1 MKNQGQHSNIQK
13 NRMTLKSTIF
23 SFKRFEGENKVW
35 ISLNSSH
42 QTLFGITK
50 FKNYLLNVQIENRS
64 DDVTNTTKFVKLWDW
79 SAYPERTRWKIFTYQ
94 KSACW
99 CKLVRSDISNI
110 MQGKYRWICMKLS
123 EKTGAYIYPL
133 TLYQLALTGWFLAF
147 RFFFILSFLNMLTNT
162 TISQIWIW
170 CHTSLLSYSV

>member
-1 MKNQGQHSNIQK
+1 M
-13 NRMTLKSTIF
+13 
-23 SFKRFEGENKVW
+23 
-35 ISLNSSH
+35 
-42 QTLFGITK
+42 
-50 FKNYLLNVQIENRS
+50 
-64 DDVTNTTKFVKLWDW
+64 KLWDW

-110 MQGKYRWICMKLS
+110 MQANYRWICIKLS

-147 RFFFILSFLNMLTNT
+147 RFFFHLVLSEYANQYHNFTNLNLMSHFSIELQCIIVRKLRTRIIKQCSRLNDDDVIFTLEMENCLKINLIKWINRQSQMDYLMSKMNT
-162 TISQIWIW
+162 ATKSD
-170 CHTSLLSYSV
+170 